1 MPARQCAR
9 PHERLIH
16 LTTFSDLALAAPI
29 LKALAEKGYAT
40 PTPIQVQA
48 IPCVLAGKDLLGIAQ
63 TGTGKT
69 AAFALPI
76 LDHLART
83 TRAPRRQSCRALI
96 LSPTREL
103 ATQIANSFR
112 AYGRHLGLSVAVVV
126 GGVSHRPQAI
136 ALARGVD
143 VLVATPGRLIDHL
156 GERNVSC
163 AETEI
168 FVLDEADQ
176 MLDLGFLPS
185 IRRIVALLA
194 GSRQNLFF
202 SATMPR
208 EVGKLANELLR
219 DPVRIA
225 VAPVATTVDT
235 VTQRVIHVET
245 RDKRSLLVR
254 LFADAAISRA
264 LVFTRTKR
272 GADRVASHLKAA
284 GIAVTAIHGN
294 KSQGQRE
301 RALTAF
307 RASKVRVLVATDI
320 AARGIDIEQVTHVV
334 NFELPDVPESYVH
347 RIGRTARG
355 GAAGVAIS
363 LCDPGEIGQLREIE
377 RLTRRSI
384 PSEDHR
390 NDKGAINGRSA
401 REPDNRAR
409 RHRNTGAAAG
419 RETMGRGCHEHST
432 RWPQN
437 GHKRHG
443 NGYRWPTKPARN
455 RNRRSPRS
463 AASL

>member
-1 MPARQCAR
+1 MPARTMCVAAR
-9 PHERLIH
+9 KIMH
-16 LTTFSDLALAAPI
+16 LTTFSDLRLAAPI
-29 LKALAEKGYAT
+29 LKALAEKGYGT
-40 PTPIQVQA
+40 PTPIQAQA

-76 LDHLART
+76 LDHLSRS
-83 TRAPRRQSCRALI
+83 TRPRRRRTCRALI

-156 GERNVSC
+156 GERNISC

-194 GSRQNLFF
+194 EHRQNLFF

-219 DPVRIA
+219 DPVRVA
-225 VAPVATTVDT
+225 VAPTATTVDT
-235 VTQRVIHVET
+235 VSQRVIHVASH
-245 RDKRSLLVR
+245 DKRSLLVQ
-254 LFADAAISRA
+254 LFADAAMSRA

-272 GADRVASHLKAA
+272 GADRVANHLKAA

-301 RALTAF
+301 RALAAF
-307 RASKVRVLVATDI
+307 RASKVRALVATDI

-334 NFELPDVPESYVH
+334 NFELPDVAESYVH
-347 RIGRTARG
+347 RIGRTARA

-363 LCDPGEIGQLREIE
+363 LCDREEIGQLRDIE
-377 RLTRRSI
+377 RLTRRPI
-384 PSEDHR
+384 PAEDHR
-390 NDKGAINGRSA
+390 KDEAAINA
-401 REPDNRAR
+401 RAARQPDNRDH
-409 RHRNTGAAAG
+409 RHGYRPRAAAG
-419 RETMGRGCHEHST
+419 RGQGCQEHSAP
-432 RWPQN
+432 RRPN
-437 GHKRHG
+437 GPKRNGNRYRRSSRPAG
-443 NGYRWPTKPARN
+443 NGTLPI
-455 RNRRSPRS
+455 
-463 AASL
+463 